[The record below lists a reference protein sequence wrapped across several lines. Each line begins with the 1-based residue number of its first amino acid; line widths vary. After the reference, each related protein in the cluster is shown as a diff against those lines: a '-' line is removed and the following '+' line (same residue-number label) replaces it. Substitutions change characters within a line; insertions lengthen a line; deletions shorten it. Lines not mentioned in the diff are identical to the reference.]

1 LKRRFNLILN
11 RESGRQTLKGRTAVK
26 KSYHTINKQGKANER
41 KLADLLSKS
50 GQLLLPMVDLIEQCQ
65 WACDELID
73 VTGRAAIQAV
83 LQLSAEQVAGGPP
96 QQGKRRNGD
105 VVFHGQQP
113 GMVMLSDRKLQV
125 QRPRLRE
132 KNPGKGK
139 EVEIPAYAA
148 MHNQPRLSAR
158 MLDILMRGVSN
169 RQYKDVIP
177 QMADTVGVSKS
188 SVSRQMIE
196 ASEAEVEALLSRRFD
211 AMKLVIIYIDG
222 MVFGDHVMIGAVGVD
237 TDGNK
242 HVLAIREGAT
252 ENATVVKELLEDLVA
267 RGVKPEQKRLFVID
281 GSKALRTAINAVFGS
296 HQPVQRC
303 RAHKL
308 RNVVDHLPKDQ
319 KDQVKSVVR
328 AAWKM
333 EAKAGMA
340 RLKKLAD
347 WLEREYPSAA
357 ASLLEGLEECFT
369 INRLDIPP
377 SLHRCLA
384 TTNVIESPH
393 SGVRMRTRRVC
404 RWRDGGMVKRWM
416 ASAFLATEKNFRKM
430 MGYRDLWALQAI
442 LTGSKSATRQAVA

>member
-1 LKRRFNLILN
+1 M
-11 RESGRQTLKGRTAVK
+11 K
-26 KSYHTINKQGKANER
+26 KSYHTINKQGKANEH
-41 KLADLLSKS
+41 KLAEFLSRN

-65 WACDELID
+65 FSCDELID

-83 LQLSAEQVAGGPP
+83 LQMSAEQAAGGPR
-96 QQGKRRNGD
+96 QQGKRRNGE
-105 VVFHGQQP
+105 VFFHGQQA

-132 KNPGKGK
+132 KRPDTGK

-148 MHNQPRLSAR
+148 MHNQPRLGAR
-158 MLDILMRGVSN
+158 MLDILMRGVST
-169 RQYKDVIP
+169 RQYKGVIP
-177 QMADTVGVSKS
+177 EMANTVGVSKS
-188 SVSRQMIE
+188 SVSRQIIE
-196 ASEAEVEALLSRRFD
+196 ASEAEVDALLKRRFD
-211 AMKLVIIYIDG
+211 DVKLIILYIDG
-222 MVFGDHVMIGAVGVD
+222 MAFGDHVMIGAVGVD
-237 TDGNK
+237 VEGNK

-252 ENATVVKELLEDLVA
+252 ENAAVAKELLEDLVA
-267 RGVKPEQKRLFVID
+267 RGVNPDQKRLFVID

-319 KDQVKSVVR
+319 KEQVKSVMR

-333 EAKAGMA
+333 DTKGGMA
-340 RLKKLAD
+340 RLKKLAE

-357 ASLLEGLEECFT
+357 ASLMEGMEECFT
-369 INRLDIPP
+369 INRLDVPP

-384 TTNVIESPH
+384 TTNLIESPH

-404 RWRDGGMVKRWM
+404 RWRDGAMVKRWM

-430 MGYRDLWALQAI
+430 MGYRDLWALEAI
-442 LTGSKSATRQAVA
+442 LDGSKSATRQAVA

>member
-1 LKRRFNLILN
+1 
-11 RESGRQTLKGRTAVK
+11 
-26 KSYHTINKQGKANER
+26 
-41 KLADLLSKS
+41 
-50 GQLLLPMVDLIEQCQ
+50 
-65 WACDELID
+65 
-73 VTGRAAIQAV
+73 
-83 LQLSAEQVAGGPP
+83 
-96 QQGKRRNGD
+96 
-105 VVFHGQQP
+105 
-113 GMVMLSDRKLQV
+113 
-125 QRPRLRE
+125 
-132 KNPGKGK
+132 
-139 EVEIPAYAA
+139 VEIPAYTA

-158 MLDILMRGVSN
+158 MLDILMRGVST
-169 RQYKDVIP
+169 RQYKGVIP
-177 QMADTVGVSKS
+177 AMADTVGVSKS
-188 SVSRQMIE
+188 SVSRQTIE

-211 AMKLVIIYIDG
+211 EVKLVIIYVDG

-237 TDGNK
+237 TEGHK

-252 ENATVVKELLEDLVA
+252 ENSTVVKELLEDLVA

-308 RNVVDHLPKDQ
+308 RNVVDHVPKDQ
-319 KDQVKSVVR
+319 KDQVKSVLR

-333 EAKAGMA
+333 DAKTGMA
-340 RLKKLAD
+340 RLKKLAE

-416 ASAFLATEKNFRKM
+416 AAAFLATEKNFRKM
-430 MGYRDLWALQAI
+430 MGYRDLWALEAI
-442 LTGSKSATRQAVA
+442 LNGSKSATRQAVA